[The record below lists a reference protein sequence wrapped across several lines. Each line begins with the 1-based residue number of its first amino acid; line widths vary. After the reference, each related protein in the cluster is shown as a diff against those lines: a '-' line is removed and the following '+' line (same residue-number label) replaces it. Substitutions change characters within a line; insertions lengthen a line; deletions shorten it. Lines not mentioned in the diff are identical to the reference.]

1 MANSWIG
8 VNSYVQG
15 KVEILKST
23 ARSSSYDIMDT
34 SVSTSAGG
42 ETADFK
48 SLAGTEVSAIIVI
61 SIGFLTSTQ
70 KWGILKTREIG
81 DTGDNDGDEMIYF
94 LQSANGGSSP
104 TGTRLGQQWIIPCSG
119 VDSGKF
125 EYWTTSGQTLDEVA
139 FIYYGRIRR

>member
-42 ETADFK
+42 ETADLQ

-70 KWGILKTREIG
+70 KWGILKTREI
-81 DTGDNDGDEMIYF
+81 
-94 LQSANGGSSP
+94 
-104 TGTRLGQQWIIPCSG
+104 
-119 VDSGKF
+119 
-125 EYWTTSGQTLDEVA
+125 
-139 FIYYGRIRR
+139 